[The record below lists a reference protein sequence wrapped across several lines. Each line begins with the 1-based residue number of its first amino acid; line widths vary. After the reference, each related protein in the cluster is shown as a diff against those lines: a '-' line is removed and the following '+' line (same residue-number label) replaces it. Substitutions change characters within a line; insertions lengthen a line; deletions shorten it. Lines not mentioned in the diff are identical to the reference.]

1 MVRAITTNARRY
13 GKNDKGLVYAIIASG
28 IAFFFGFWFPMTCTI
43 AAIFLS
49 IKAQKEQ
56 DSGEENKMKK
66 HHKRSRILSTVG
78 IVTSVIFAIVFTVV
92 FIVKKNLPGLLQK
105 DGELYI

>member
-56 DSGEENKMKK
+56 DSGEEENMKK
-66 HHKRSRILSTVG
+66 HHKRSLILSTAG
-78 IVTSVIFAIVFTVV
+78 IVTAVILAIIFTVIFIVEE
-92 FIVKKNLPGLLQK
+92 ILPDVL
-105 DGELYI
+105 